1 VAYATVEEL
10 RSVLGL
16 DTPTQL
22 QMERMARVLD
32 EAADEI
38 DWELGY
44 GTGDPPITVP
54 SPVPPLVIGVNLDRA
69 VEHWRQTSSP
79 FGAIV
84 VGGTES
90 APVLTARNS
99 WYRHAIKLAPLREHR
114 GIA

>member
-1 VAYATVEEL
+1 MAYATVEEL

-44 GTGDPPITVP
+44 TSETPVP
-54 SPVPPLVIGVNLDRA
+54 SPVPPLVVGVNLDRA

-99 WYRHAIKLAPLREHR
+99 WYRHAIKLAPLRQHR
-114 GIA
+114 GLA

>member
-1 VAYATVEEL
+1 MAYATVEEL

-16 DTPTQL
+16 ETPTQL
-22 QMERMARVLD
+22 QMERMQRCLD
-32 EAADEI
+32 EATEEI
-38 DWELGY
+38 DWDLG
-44 GTGDPPITVP
+44 ITTETPMP
-54 SPVPPLVIGVNLDRA
+54 SPVPALVVGVCLDRA

-99 WYRHAIKLAPLREHR
+99 WYRHHVKLGPLRTPA
-114 GIA
+114 GVA